1 MAMQKIYKR
10 INWENLPSEK
20 TPLDEINLNKMD
32 KAIDDLDDRI
42 IAVDN
47 AVTNTGGVQI
57 VLAYIRSF
65 NLYGQD
71 WLSASEGGPA
81 LTPNQNT
88 IYVVMTDGLY
98 SRLMYMFDGSKYFPI
113 GHKVNVE
120 PALPDIVHEKP
131 ESVTTRDG
139 IELMR
144 FRPADTTDKISVRFN
159 FYVGAYGGGFRCGIL
174 NETYREY
181 SYGRY
186 AYNGVME
193 VTHNATVGTKENDF
207 IFVIGNG
214 QAFSSS
220 TCSDLVVTEMS
231 SSNNYVNTFA
241 IKNRL
246 IDSMPGLVPRLPGDF
261 IGDGVFMSDGKWHT
275 LDELKEMLGIGSQ
288 P

>member
-1 MAMQKIYKR
+1 MAMQKIYQR

-98 SRLMYMFDGSKYFPI
+98 SRLMYMFDGGKYFPI

-120 PALPDIVHEKP
+120 PALPDIVHEYP
-131 ESVTTRDG
+131 DETRTKNG
-139 IELMR
+139 IEVAR
-144 FRPADTTDKISVRFN
+144 FRPVNTTDTISME
-159 FYVGAYGGGFRCGIL
+159 FYFWVGAYGGGIRYGL
-174 NETYREY
+174 ENNVGTYDW
-181 SYGRY
+181 GRY
-186 AYNGVME
+186 EYNGTMKRSYSVP
-193 VTHNATVGTKENDF
+193 VGEKEHDF
-207 IFVIGNG
+207 IFIVGTG
-214 QAFSSS
+214 RAFGD
-220 TCSDLVVTEMS
+220 TIVRDLVITEIS
-231 SSNNYVNTFA
+231 SSNSYVNTFA
-241 IKNRL
+241 PKNRL
-246 IDSMPGLVPRLPGDF
+246 IDSMPGLVPRLPDDF
-261 IGDGVFMSDGKWHT
+261 AGDGVFMSDGKWHT